1 MEWIRI
7 FSSQSEL
14 QMQLGENR
22 PRLLQVHGKK
32 VCLVYRE
39 SKLFAIEDSCPHNGE
54 SLSKGTVNFQGEIVC
69 PWHGQRFSLKTG
81 REGGQ
86 QSRDLVTYPVKETEE
101 GVFIGL

>member
-1 MEWIRI
+1 MEWVKI

-14 QMQLGENR
+14 QKHLEENR
-22 PRLLQVHGKK
+22 PRLLQVYGKK
-32 VCLVYRE
+32 ICLVYRE
-39 SKLFAIEDSCPHNGE
+39 SKLFAVQDSCPHNGE

-86 QSRDLVTYPVKETEE
+86 QSQDLITYPVKETEE
-101 GVFIGL
+101 GVFIGV